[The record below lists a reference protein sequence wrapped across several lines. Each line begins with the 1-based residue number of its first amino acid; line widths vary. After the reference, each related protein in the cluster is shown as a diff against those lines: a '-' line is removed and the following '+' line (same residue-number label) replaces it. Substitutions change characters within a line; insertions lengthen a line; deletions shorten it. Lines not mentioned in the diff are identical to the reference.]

1 MGYIRLSE
9 NRLPEPKAYF
19 ETVLKHQPDHVDSWN
34 NMANIHL
41 ASGDTLAAVSAFERA
56 LKTDPGFA
64 QAHFNL
70 GVLHAQRGLFD
81 KAQMRLKNAIESDS
95 TFIQAHYT
103 LGAIYEQQDSL
114 AAAIQSYKTFLN
126 GWSGDEEL
134 SRRVRQKLAAL
145 TAAP

>member
-1 MGYIRLSE
+1 
-9 NRLPEPKAYF
+9 
-19 ETVLKHQPDHVDSWN
+19 
-34 NMANIHL
+34 MANIHL